1 MAAAPADTLVGPSA
15 VHGRGLFAER
25 DLPAR
30 HSLGELI
37 GEKLTAAE
45 FQRRQ
50 RAGGI
55 CLVRFTALDGEE
67 VFLDG
72 AGRCTVAHVNSVQGL
87 EVPANVEFVSDG
99 ARVEVVT
106 LVFVPQGT
114 ELLADYAVAR
124 TGERHTSKGESVPPP
139 ARPPGA
145 PVLRGSCADFERRL
159 QSAICDGGG
168 FAEREPLAWASQG
181 SGGADWLAF
190 LACFGAADS
199 VAAAAKAVRFK
210 PGARGPRT
218 PAGFGGSQLPLMS
231 ELHRLVDPAA
241 IDARVPPSL
250 VAALQRACVA
260 SPPVLHVFLGRGA
273 GVEAGAELG
282 WELGGCVLRVLC
294 GALDVWLAAGTV
306 ENAQLFG
313 DNPERPACDFTG
325 VRRAHLEA
333 GALLFVPGGCVWQ
346 MSCGGDEVV
355 AVAIDLATPV
365 DAWDV
370 TAGLAYRLRPGQA
383 EASRRRAAA
392 TVAACF
398 KLDADVNPEA
408 AMNAMRTSYWGSRGL
423 AGGLQP
429 PHPCPGG
436 LAAPAPLTR

>member
-15 VHGRGLFAER
+15 VHGRGLFAAR
-25 DLPAR
+25 NLPAR
-30 HSLGELI
+30 HSLGELV

-72 AGRCTVAHVNSVQGL
+72 AGRCMVAHVNSVQGL
-87 EVPANVEFVSDG
+87 GVPANVEFVSDG
-99 ARVEVVT
+99 ARMEVVT
-106 LVFVPQGT
+106 LVSVPQGT

-124 TGERHTSKGESVPPP
+124 AGEQHASQRWPAPPP
-139 ARPPGA
+139 SQALGA
-145 PVLRGSCADFERRL
+145 PILRGSCADFERRL

-210 PGARGPRT
+210 PAGAKGPRT
-218 PAGFGGSQLPLMS
+218 PAGFGGSQPPLS
-231 ELHRLVDPAA
+231 ELHRLDDPAA
-241 IDARVPPSL
+241 IGACVPPAL

-273 GVEAGAELG
+273 GVEAGTELG

-306 ENAQLFG
+306 ENALLFG
-313 DNPERPACDFTG
+313 DDPERPASDYAG
-325 VRRAHLEA
+325 VRRARLEA
-333 GALLFVPGGCVWQ
+333 GTLLFVPGGCVWQ

-355 AVAIDLATPV
+355 AVAMDLATPV

-370 TAGLAYRLRPGQA
+370 AAGLAYRLRPGQA

-398 KLDADVNPEA
+398 KLADADADVTPEA
-408 AMNAMRTSYWGSRGL
+408 ALSAMRTSYWGDRLG
-423 AGGLQP
+423 A
-429 PHPCPGG
+429 
-436 LAAPAPLTR
+436 

>member
-1 MAAAPADTLVGPSA
+1 MAATPADTLVGPSA
-15 VHGRGLFAER
+15 VHGRGLFAAR

-37 GEKLTAAE
+37 GENLTAAE

-50 RAGGI
+50 RAGGV

-87 EVPANVEFVSDG
+87 EVAANVEFVSDG

-124 TGERHTSKGESVPPP
+124 AGEWHTSQGRPVPPP
-139 ARPPGA
+139 ARAPGA

-168 FAEREPLAWASQG
+168 FAEREPLAWAAQGSG
-181 SGGADWLAF
+181 SGGADDWLAF
-190 LACFGAADS
+190 LACFGAATS
-199 VAAAAKAVRFK
+199 VAEAAKAVRFK
-210 PGARGPRT
+210 LPGAKGPRT
-218 PAGFGGSQLPLMS
+218 PGLEGSQPPPRVS
-231 ELHRLVDPAA
+231 ELHRLVDPAEIGA
-241 IDARVPPSL
+241 CVPPTL

-260 SPPVLHVFLGRGA
+260 SPLEMHVFLGRGA
-273 GVEAGAELG
+273 DVEAGKELG

-313 DNPERPACDFTG
+313 GDPERPASDYAG
-325 VRRAHLEA
+325 VRRTRLEA

-370 TAGLAYRLRPGQA
+370 AAGLAYRLRPGQA

-398 KLDADVNPEA
+398 KLDAVETPEA
-408 AMNAMRTSYWGSRGL
+408 ALKAMRASYWGDRL
-423 AGGLQP
+423 GGLQS
-429 PHPCPGG
+429 PHACAG
-436 LAAPAPLTR
+436 ATPA